1 VSEVREAVAAVLA
14 EHEGT
19 PASRESTTGGINR
32 YARACICGEPMPW
45 EPPAL
50 TEAHRTHVAAVVE
63 QVVAAHTAALAAKVA
78 AVEALADEWTTATC
92 QTDGAPCSWHR
103 VAAECA
109 DELRAAL
116 AAVPDTAPSGVL
128 DGPSFGDYWP
138 AESVPD
144 TAADAGGDAGV
155 GL

>member
-1 VSEVREAVAAVLA
+1 VSELSEAEREALAAWWASEWPRDERDVLD
-14 EHEGT
+14 T
-19 PASRESTTGGINR
+19 
-32 YARACICGEPMPW
+32 
-45 EPPAL
+45 L
-50 TEAHRTHVAAVVE
+50 AAAVE

-78 AVEALADEWTTATC
+78 AVEALADRSMGKDAL
-92 QTDGAPCSWHR
+92 
-103 VAAECA
+103 
-109 DELRAAL
+109 DEPTISVLDLRRAL